1 MNIGFDAKRAFKNF
15 TGLGNYSRFVV
26 KSLSDHYPHNE
37 YFLYSPV
44 GVIKN
49 AEVTQSCANDNQR
62 IITPEGVWNLP
73 IMSGLW
79 RSVFSGQKHLDNKL
93 DVFHGLSSEIPVQKD
108 KQTKYVVTIHDLI
121 FLRFPDLYSPL
132 DVQIYKYKAKYA
144 CEKADKV
151 IAVSQQTANDIVRFL
166 RIPEKKIEVV
176 YQGCHQNFKKE
187 ITQEEIEKVSK
198 KYRLPSAYMLT
209 VGTIEKRKNVGLIL
223 EFLKNNPDYDLPLVV
238 VGKPTPYLK
247 ELLAYTAASGLE
259 DRVIFLHQVTFE
271 DLPVVYAG
279 AFVFVY
285 PSIFEG
291 FGIPIIEAQEIGV
304 PVITS
309 LGTCFEEVGGRS
321 VLYNDPNDIDHLKSN
336 LRALERKE
344 FRNNLIRKGKENI
357 KRFQPETISEKLIS
371 VYTEMVGA

>member
-26 KSLSDHYPHNE
+26 KSLSEHYPQNE

-44 GVIKN
+44 GIIKN
-49 AEVTQSCANDNQR
+49 EEVNQSCANDNQR

-73 IMSGLW
+73 VMSGLW
-79 RSVFSGQKHLDNKL
+79 RSVFSGQKHLDNQL

-121 FLRFPDLYSPL
+121 FLRFPNLYSPL

-176 YQGCHQNFKKE
+176 YQGCHQNFKNE
-187 ITQEEIEKVSK
+187 ITQEEIDKVSK
-198 KYRLPSAYMLT
+198 KYQLPSAYMLT

-259 DRVIFLHQVTFE
+259 NRVIFLHQVTFK

-309 LGTCFEEVGGRS
+309 MGTCFEEVGGRS
-321 VLYNDPNDIDHLKSN
+321 VLYNDPHDIDHLKSN
-336 LRALERKE
+336 LHALECKD
-344 FRNNLIRKGKENI
+344 FRNNLIRAGRENV
-357 KRFQPETISEKLIS
+357 KRFQPETISKQLID
-371 VYTEMVGA
+371 VYTGMIGG